1 MSGKPRLIDRE
12 CAACDA
18 PFQARAT
25 DVRRGLGR
33 ACSPRC
39 SGRLGGR
46 PKTKASHPS
55 EKCSHPIQGTVG
67 KEAHGQ
73 A

>member
-1 MSGKPRLIDRE
+1 MSAKPRLIDRQ
-12 CAACDA
+12 CAACEIQ
-18 PFQARAT
+18 FQARAA

-46 PKTKASHPS
+46 PKASHPVQ
-55 EKCSHPIQGTVG
+55 EVVAAQ
-67 KEAHGQ
+67 EAHE
-73 A
+73 